1 MTDACSAVA
10 LTFATSTLSRFP
22 VPGQRVQLNEGV
34 AFVNVT
40 AKFVGAQPPTIEGVG
55 VRVGVRVGVLVGVS
69 VVVLVGVG
77 VFTRV
82 VQQTSIFVGLNEP
95 SAPPGQ
101 VLLHDPVSGFHP
113 WMETGL

>member
-10 LTFATSTLSRFP
+10 LTFATSTLYRFP
-22 VPGQRVQLNEGV
+22 VPGHRVQLNDGV
-34 AFVNVT
+34 PFANVT

-55 VRVGVRVGVLVGVS
+55 VRVGVKVG
-69 VVVLVGVG
+69 VLVGVG

-82 VQQTSIFVGLNEP
+82 VQQTSIFVGLNPP

-101 VLLHDPVSGFHP
+101 VLLQDPVSGFHP
-113 WMETGL
+113 WIETGPYPTLQTAH